1 MIIKQYLLINVK
13 RTCYHFLKV
22 LPLQSLTC
30 FTMFK
35 VLALR
40 ERNFVTFLNNLKK
53 ALTDSPEELDASL
66 KVRFGLNAE
75 SVKKLKKLTDMSE
88 PAKAFPFTRAM
99 KRKIICHLGPTNSG
113 KTYAAIE
120 ELKKMSVDADGHG
133 VYCAPL
139 RLLAQEMYDKLN
151 GVGAK
156 CSLRTGEVSKLPKDR
171 PDADNDALYES
182 FDWNA
187 APIVS
192 CTVEML
198 NMRKVYNVAII
209 DEIQMIADSQRGWA
223 FTQALLGCNAE
234 KLYLCGET
242 AARPLIEKILKET
255 GETVEFVTF
264 ERLTPLELMPS
275 ALKHPVKYEA
285 GDCVVTFSRKSI
297 FKLKDTIEAQ
307 INRTKNKREM
317 EKKVAVVYGSLPA
330 ENRSIQAA
338 KFNDSESGVDIL
350 VASDAIGMGLNL

>member
-1 MIIKQYLLINVK
+1 MRSFFSQ
-13 RTCYHFLKV
+13 
-22 LPLQSLTC
+22 
-30 FTMFK
+30 
-35 VLALR
+35 
-40 ERNFVTFLNNLKK
+40 RNFAAFASSLKK
-53 ALTDSPEELDASL
+53 TLTDSPEELALAL
-66 KVRFGLNAE
+66 KIRFKLNDN
-75 SVKKLKKLTDMSE
+75 SITKLKQLTDLSA

-120 ELKKMSVDADGHG
+120 ELKKMSIDARGHG

-151 GVGAK
+151 EGGIK
-156 CSLRTGEVSKLPKDR
+156 CSLRTGEISKLPKDC
-171 PDADNDALYES
+171 DSIGNLYES

-187 APIVS
+187 APLVA

-209 DEIQMIADSQRGWA
+209 DEIQMIADTQRGWA

-234 KLYLCGET
+234 KLFLCGEV
-242 AARPLIEKILKET
+242 AAKPLIEKILKET
-255 GETVEFVTF
+255 GEEVEFVTF
-264 ERLTPLELMPS
+264 DRLTPLELMPS
-275 ALKHPVKYEA
+275 TLKPPFKYEE

-297 FKLKDTIEAQ
+297 FKLKDAIEFQ
-307 INRTKNKREM
+307 RNGNRKGKDLKR
-317 EKKVAVVYGSLPA
+317 KVAVVYGSLPA

-338 KFNDSESGVDIL
+338 QFNDSESGFDIL